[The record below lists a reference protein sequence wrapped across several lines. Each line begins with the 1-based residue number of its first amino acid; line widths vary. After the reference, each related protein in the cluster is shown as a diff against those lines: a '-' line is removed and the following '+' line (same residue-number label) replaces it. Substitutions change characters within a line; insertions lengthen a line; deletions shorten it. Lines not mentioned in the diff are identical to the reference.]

1 MRLFRHKYLLF
12 ILLSLFLS
20 IGLVLWLRADS
31 GLKDFGLNFF
41 TEILGVVIT
50 VYIIDSLAQM
60 REYERLKPLKLA
72 EFEDAKNLFNRFIS
86 FWYVTY
92 SRSVPEEYPETFE
105 GFLSNDGIGKIFD
118 HLDVESKPSQADAL
132 TWAQWI
138 QKNHSEWMEISN
150 RFLERHSANA
160 DPELYKLIHAFMDS
174 TVMKTIPMMNAF
186 HKTREKTSSLGL
198 NALSTYLPKPKKND
212 YEVLHKMNQTLRSL
226 NRKYYPSK
234 SNADNITNYKPVK
247 LENRKVDCCLKIDEV
262 ARATE
267 LEKAYMKKHEAEE

>member
-1 MRLFRHKYLLF
+1 MKLFRHKYLLF
-12 ILLSLFLS
+12 VLLSLFLA
-20 IGLVLWLRADS
+20 IGSVLWLKAEN

-92 SRSVPEEYPETFE
+92 SRAVPEDYPDTFD

-118 HLDVESKPSQADAL
+118 YLDVDSKPSQVDAL

-138 QKNHSEWMEISN
+138 QKNHSEWLEISN

-160 DPELYKLIHAFMDS
+160 DPELYKLIHAFVDS
-174 TVMKTIPMMNAF
+174 TIMKTIPMMNAL
-186 HKTREKTSSLGL
+186 HKTREKSGS
-198 NALSTYLPKPKKND
+198 LSTYLPKPKKND
-212 YEVLHKMNQTLRSL
+212 YEVLQKMNHTLKSL

-247 LENRKVDCCLKIDEV
+247 LENRKVDCCLKKDDV
-262 ARATE
+262 TRAME
-267 LEKAYMKKHEAEE
+267 LEKAYLKKQEAEE